1 MEAQYDICLSVILQ
15 MIYTENYFLHLLK
28 YFFFTYFHVYS
39 YILFI
44 CHGGLIKQT
53 HKMN

>member
-28 YFFFTYFHVYS
+28 YFFLLIPTCIVIYY
-39 YILFI
+39 LFVME
-44 CHGGLIKQT
+44 GS
-53 HKMN
+53 

>member
-28 YFFFTYFHVYS
+28 YFYFFTYSHMCIVIY
-39 YILFI
+39 YLFVME
-44 CHGGLIKQT
+44 GK
-53 HKMN
+53 

>member
-28 YFFFTYFHVYS
+28 YFYFYFFTYSHMCIVIY
-39 YILFI
+39 YLFVME
-44 CHGGLIKQT
+44 GK
-53 HKMN
+53 